1 MKQVVLDAVARH
13 YQLFDFDRKV
23 AFEPEARWWQLVLEK
38 LMSMRV
44 FPMESPRTKGVDYE

>member
-1 MKQVVLDAVARH
+1 MKQVVLDAVAR
-13 YQLFDFDRKV
+13 YCQLFDFDRKV
-23 AFEPEARWWQLVLEK
+23 AFEPEARWWQLTLEK